1 MRESPTTQANESGV
15 ALIELAVV
23 VGLFVMLILGGFE
36 FSAALRKHEA
46 ASALSRQVA
55 ASGFREC
62 SAESDDQVL
71 AACLQGVI
79 DRMTAFIGRSLP
91 GTQIV
96 LHSYRNDVP
105 TSTCPATFSAS
116 ALVSNG
122 SLPSRVVVQ
131 DNTHQRTARVSIDS
145 GTVCD
150 NGVLIVAEVFVPYE
164 NGLFGIARWIAD
176 NEQVFYNVTAI

>member
-1 MRESPTTQANESGV
+1 MRESTTTLANDHGV

-62 SAESDDQVL
+62 SAESDDQAS

-105 TSTCPATFSAS
+105 SSSCPATFSPS
-116 ALVSNG
+116 AIVSNG
-122 SLPSRVVVQ
+122 SHSSRVVVQ
-131 DNTHQRTARVSIDS
+131 DATHHSSVRVSIDS
-145 GTVCD
+145 GSVCD
-150 NGVLIVAEVFVPYE
+150 NGVLIVAEVFVPFE